1 MLPAPAVERL
11 FFQAAVGPIDSLI
24 HLLNF
29 IAPAVGVAGGL
40 LLAARFLRAGKRSG
54 PVWWLHWGL
63 NTAAGSGALLAGLLL
78 FGRDG
83 KMASYALLVAACAI
97 GQWMLAGDW
106 KR

>member
-1 MLPAPAVERL
+1 M
-11 FFQAAVGPIDSLI
+11 GPIDSLI

-29 IAPAVGVAGGL
+29 VAPAVFVAGCL
-40 LLAARFLRAGKRSG
+40 LLAARFLGRPQRAK

-63 NTAAGSGALLAGLLL
+63 NAAAGSGALLAGLLL

-83 KMASYALLVAACAI
+83 KMASYALLVAACAV
-97 GQWMLAGDW
+97 GQWVLAGDW